1 MLVRET
7 FYYVRH
13 GETDY
18 NKQDRMQ
25 GLLDIPLNE
34 TGLAQAHAAKH
45 LFDGIEIG
53 SVVCSPLIRARRTAE
68 IICEV
73 VKKPITILNE
83 LHECDLGVRDGDL
96 KEQWYHDWKASRIE
110 IEGAETYEQLVARSL
125 GAINRAIAK
134 NPGPVL
140 IVAHG
145 GVYWAI
151 KRHAGLP
158 EDFRLANC
166 LPLRHEPPNEEGGKW
181 TVTDL
186 GTGKNPESLKRVT
199 PTTPHRVG

>member
-1 MLVRET
+1 MLTEKT

-25 GLLDIPLNE
+25 GRLDIPLNE
-34 TGLAQAHAAKH
+34 TGIAQAHAAKA
-45 LFDGIEIG
+45 LFEGVEIG
-53 SVVCSPLIRARRTAE
+53 SVVSSPLSRAYRTAE

-73 VKKPITILNE
+73 VRKPITVLDE

-96 KEQWYHDWKASRIE
+96 KEQWYYDWQDSRIT

-125 GAINRAIAK
+125 NAVNRAISEF
-134 NPGPVL
+134 PGPVL

-145 GVYWAI
+145 GVYWAV

-158 EDFRLANC
+158 EDFRLSNC
-166 LPLRHEPPNEEGGKW
+166 LPLRHEPPNGTGDGW
-181 TVTDL
+181 AVTDMK
-186 GTGKNPESLKRVT
+186 TGKAPVSSRR
-199 PTTPHRVG
+199 P

>member
-1 MLVRET
+1 MLHKQT

-18 NKQDRMQ
+18 NKKNHMQ

-34 TGLAQAHAAKH
+34 TGIGQAHAAKH
-45 LFDGIEIG
+45 LFEGIDIG

-96 KEQWYHDWKASRIE
+96 KEQWYDDWKASRTE

-125 GAINRAIAK
+125 SAINRAITE

-151 KRHAGLP
+151 KRYAGLP
-158 EDFRLANC
+158 QDFRLANC
-166 LPLRHEPPNEEGGKW
+166 LPLRHEPPNGEGSSW

-186 GTGKNPESLKRVT
+186 GAGKEI
-199 PTTPHRVG
+199 G